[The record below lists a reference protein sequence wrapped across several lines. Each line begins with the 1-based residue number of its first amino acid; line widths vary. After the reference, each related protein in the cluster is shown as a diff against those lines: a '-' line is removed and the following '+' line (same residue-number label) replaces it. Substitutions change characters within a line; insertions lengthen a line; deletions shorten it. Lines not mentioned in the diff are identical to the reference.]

1 MLQYIPWSESEDIIN
16 PILTQV
22 DDFCFRFVCFF
33 PFIRKKWKVSIKI
46 KYNLSI
52 KVKIC

>member
-1 MLQYIPWSESEDIIN
+1 MI
-16 PILTQV
+16 
-22 DDFCFRFVCFF
+22 FVFGLFAFF

-52 KVKIC
+52 KVKLISVEEN